1 MSKLN
6 VGIIYG
12 GKSTEHEV
20 SIRSAESVLN
30 AVDRSKY
37 NITLIYISKEGEW
50 LVSQNSDEIRML
62 SNEDSET
69 LSVMPSRYLKASFGP
84 LKLDAVIPVLHGT
97 AGEDGKI
104 QGVLEVLDIPY
115 AGCNVRSSA
124 VCMDKDMTKRL
135 LEFAGINVAEGIVV
149 KRQDKDSVE
158 YEPVKERLGLPMFVK
173 PVNQGSSVGVSKVT
187 DEASFYQAVQTAFSY
202 DTKVMIET
210 GINGREIE
218 VSVLGNTDLFV
229 SMPGEIIS
237 STEFYSYDSKY
248 IDDDGA
254 LLQIPA
260 ELNEATTREIQ
271 RVAKETFEALDC
283 EGMARVDVF
292 LTDDNTVIVNEVNT
306 LPGFTSI
313 SMYPKL
319 MEVSGVGYS
328 ELIDRLIE
336 LAIERYRLEDQLRTD
351 FVK

>member
-6 VGIIYG
+6 IGILYG

-20 SIRSAESVLN
+20 SLRSAESVLK
-30 AVDRSKY
+30 AVDHDKY
-37 NITLIYISKEGEW
+37 NISLIYISKDGEW
-50 LVSQNSDEIRML
+50 MLSRDSDEIKIL
-62 SNEDSET
+62 SEYNSEALT
-69 LSVMPSRYLKASFGP
+69 LIPSKYLVAGDTP

-104 QGVLEVLDIPY
+104 QGVLELLDIPY

-135 LEFAGINVAEGIVV
+135 LTLQGIDVADGTVV
-149 KRQDKDSVE
+149 KRQHRDQVKFEEAKDSF
-158 YEPVKERLGLPMFVK
+158 GLPMFIK

-187 DEASFYQAVQTAFSY
+187 DEKSFYQALDAAFSF
-202 DTKVMIET
+202 DTKVMIEK
-210 GINGREIE
+210 GIDGREIE
-218 VSVLGNTDLFV
+218 VSVLGNTDIFV
-229 SMPGEIIS
+229 SLPGEIIS

-254 LLQIPA
+254 VLQIPA
-260 ELNEATTREIQ
+260 KLSDSVTKKIQ
-271 RVAKETFEALDC
+271 QVAADTFNTLDC

-292 LTDDNTVIVNEVNT
+292 LTENDTVVVNEVNT

-319 MEVSGVGYS
+319 LEVSGVGYS

-336 LAIERYRLEDQLRTD
+336 LGIERHQLESRLKTD
-351 FVK
+351 R